1 MHGGM
6 QATTIEYEVTEAT
19 EVEPLS
25 VYGQEIQRKL
35 SEGKVEVSVSVLM
48 VALSYAACTSVLTRT
63 VRFGIGGVCS
73 GEGSGWS

>member
-1 MHGGM
+1 M
-6 QATTIEYEVTEAT
+6 QVPTIEYEGTEAT

-48 VALSYAACTSVLTRT
+48 IALS
-63 VRFGIGGVCS
+63 
-73 GEGSGWS
+73 